1 MKIYIDADACPKP
14 VKDVLFNLARK
25 VSFNIV
31 FVTNQFLSLPALPN
45 LKLLQVPHGF
55 DVADDEIVKLVESGD
70 LIISN
75 DIPLASQ
82 VIAKN
87 AEALTSSGK
96 LYTAQNIQ
104 QILAMRDL
112 MAHLRDNQQITSH
125 SKPFSTQDKANFA
138 NALNKWL
145 INHKFM

>member
-55 DVADDEIVKLVESGD
+55 DVADDEIVK
-70 LIISN
+70 
-75 DIPLASQ
+75 
-82 VIAKN
+82 
-87 AEALTSSGK
+87 
-96 LYTAQNIQ
+96 Y
-104 QILAMRDL
+104 
-112 MAHLRDNQQITSH
+112 
-125 SKPFSTQDKANFA
+125 
-138 NALNKWL
+138 
-145 INHKFM
+145 HKG